1 MTREFERD
9 SRIPLMAVFVG
20 VVVSCFATWYAIH
33 CAWEAFSPP
42 GFDWCGREAS
52 AVFRAA
58 RGTIVLSTL
67 LSVSIAILIR
77 LARTKDTS
85 TLGCLTAYT
94 KLASVLFMA
103 MRMSAVVGF
112 SFGTFVPKSC
122 EPLPVMGG
130 WRCFQIAHIVAML
143 TLIPMGLYFMELAQ
157 KRLLAA
163 KTWIGKGVVFA
174 LLALSGISGQYLWAL
189 DWVGMAKVQETEEE
203 APQTSPFD
211 DYRLTEDEP
220 GEGMA

>member
-9 SRIPLMAVFVG
+9 SKMPLMAILIG
-20 VVVSCFATWYAIH
+20 VIVSCFATWYTIH
-33 CAWEAFSPP
+33 CAWKVFSPA
-42 GFDWCGREAS
+42 GFDWCGHEAC

-58 RGTIVLSTL
+58 RGTIVLSTM
-67 LSVSIAILIR
+67 LSASIAILIR
-77 LARTKDTS
+77 LVRTKDTS

-94 KLASVLFMA
+94 KLALALFMA

-157 KRLLAA
+157 KRLLTA
-163 KTWIGKGVVFA
+163 KTWIGKGVVCA
-174 LLALSGISGQYLWAL
+174 LLALSGISGQCLWAL
-189 DWVGMAKVQETEEE
+189 DWVGMVKVQKTEEE
-203 APQTSPFD
+203 APQASPFD
-211 DYRLTEDEP
+211 NYRLTEDEP
-220 GEGMA
+220 GEVRA

>member
-9 SRIPLMAVFVG
+9 SKIPMAAVVVG
-20 VVVSCFATWYAIH
+20 LVVSCFATWYAIH

-42 GFDWCGREAS
+42 GFDWCGYEAS

-58 RGTIVLSTL
+58 RGTIVLSTM
-67 LSVSIAILIR
+67 LSASIAILNR
-77 LARTKDTS
+77 LARSKDAS
-85 TLGCLTAYT
+85 TLGYLTAYA
-94 KLASVLFMA
+94 KLALVMFIA

-122 EPLPVMGG
+122 EPLPFLGG
-130 WRCFQIAHIVAML
+130 WRCFQIAQIAAIL
-143 TLIPMGLYFMELAQ
+143 TLIPVGSYFIELAQ

-163 KTWIGKGVVFA
+163 KTWIGRGIVCA
-174 LLALSGISGQYLWAL
+174 LLALSGISGQCLWAL
-189 DWVGMAKVQETEEE
+189 DWVGMAKVQRTEEE
-203 APQTSPFD
+203 EPQTSPFD

-220 GEGMA
+220 GESMA

>member
-9 SRIPLMAVFVG
+9 SKIPMTA
-20 VVVSCFATWYAIH
+20 VVVGMVASCFATWYAIH
-33 CAWEAFSPP
+33 CAWEMFSPP
-42 GFDWCGREAS
+42 GFDWCGREAC

-58 RGTIVLSTL
+58 RGTIVLSTM
-67 LSVSIAILIR
+67 LSASIAILIR
-77 LARTKDTS
+77 LVRTKDTS

-94 KLASVLFMA
+94 KLALALFMA

-130 WRCFQIAHIVAML
+130 WRCFQIAHVVAML
-143 TLIPMGLYFMELAQ
+143 TLIPAGLYFMELAQ
-157 KRLLAA
+157 KRFLAA
-163 KTWIGKGVVFA
+163 KTWIGRGVVCA
-174 LLALSGISGQYLWAL
+174 LLALSGISGQCLWAL
-189 DWVGMAKVQETEEE
+189 DWVGMVKVQKTEEE
-203 APQTSPFD
+203 APQASPFD

-220 GEGMA
+220 GESMA

>member
-9 SRIPLMAVFVG
+9 SKIPMAAVVFG

-33 CAWEAFSPP
+33 CVWEMFSPA
-42 GFDWCGREAS
+42 GFDWCGHEAS

-58 RGTIVLSTL
+58 RGTIVLSTM
-67 LSVSIAILIR
+67 LSASIAILIR
-77 LARTKDTS
+77 LARSKDAS
-85 TLGCLTAYT
+85 ALGYLTAYA
-94 KLASVLFMA
+94 KLALVMFIA

-122 EPLPVMGG
+122 EPLPFLGG
-130 WRCFQIAHIVAML
+130 WRCFQIAQIAAIL
-143 TLIPMGLYFMELAQ
+143 TLIPVGSYFIELAQ

-163 KTWIGKGVVFA
+163 KTWIGRGIVCA
-174 LLALSGISGQYLWAL
+174 LLALSGISGQCLWAL
-189 DWVGMAKVQETEEE
+189 DWVGMAKVQRTEEE
-203 APQTSPFD
+203 EPQTSPFD

-220 GEGMA
+220 GESMA

>member
-9 SRIPLMAVFVG
+9 SKIPLMAVLVG

-33 CAWEAFSPP
+33 CAWEMFSPP

-58 RGTIVLSTL
+58 RGTIVLSTM
-67 LSVSIAILIR
+67 LSASIAILIR

-94 KLASVLFMA
+94 KLALVLFMA

-122 EPLPVMGG
+122 EPLPVRGG

-143 TLIPMGLYFMELAQ
+143 TLISMGLYFMELAQ

-174 LLALSGISGQYLWAL
+174 GALLQLTES
-189 DWVGMAKVQETEEE
+189 QETDTLLSDNISRHTLSRLIFR
-203 APQTSPFD
+203 QTIIIKW
-211 DYRLTEDEP
+211 T
-220 GEGMA
+220 G